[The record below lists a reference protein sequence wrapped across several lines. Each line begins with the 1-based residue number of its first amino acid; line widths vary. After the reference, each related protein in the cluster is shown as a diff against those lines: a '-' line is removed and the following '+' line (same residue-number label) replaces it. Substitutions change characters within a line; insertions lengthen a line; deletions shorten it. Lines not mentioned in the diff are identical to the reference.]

1 MHGIERSSGG
11 NPVKLIKESSGT
23 MLVIWAMLLATALV
37 ALGLA
42 RWSLAF
48 VSFATLALSLVPPL
62 LAARLSLRLPMPF
75 LFFTTLFFFA
85 SIFLGE
91 AFDFYERLWWW
102 DLALHTSSAIGF
114 GLIGFLFV
122 FMLFE
127 GDRFAAPPSA
137 VAFISFC
144 VAMTVGATWE
154 VFEYAMDS
162 LFDLNMQKS
171 GLDDTMG
178 DLIVNAIGGLIA
190 SVTGYFYLWRDA
202 AGPLGLGLSQ
212 FIQMN
217 RRLYQK
223 YKKRLKK

>member
-1 MHGIERSSGG
+1 V
-11 NPVKLIKESSGT
+11 NLIKQNSGT
-23 MLVIWAMLLATALV
+23 MLVIWAILLGTALV

-62 LAARLSLRLPMPF
+62 LAARWSLTLPLPF
-75 LFFTTLFFFA
+75 LLFTTLFFFA

-91 AFDFYERLWWW
+91 AFDFYERVWWW
-102 DLALHTSSAIGF
+102 DLALHGTSAIGF
-114 GLIGFLFV
+114 GLTGFLFV
-122 FMLFE
+122 FMLFA

-137 VAFISFC
+137 IAFISLC

-154 VFEYAMDS
+154 IFEYAMDTAWG
-162 LFDLNMQKS
+162 LNMQKS

-178 DLIVNAIGGLIA
+178 DLILNAIGGLIA
-190 SVTGYFYLWRDA
+190 SVTGYFYLRRNA
-202 AGPLGLGLSQ
+202 AGLLGLGLSQ

-217 RRLYQK
+217 RRLYLK
-223 YKKRLKK
+223 YKEKLKK